1 MNFYL
6 EKWRGTPVYIL
17 YKTLVV
23 MKLILVLLTVG
34 LCQVYASGFAQKITL
49 KEKNVSLELIINK
62 IRKQSGYD
70 FIGDAALIKKV
81 NGLSLTVKDAP
92 LVDVLNQ
99 LFKNTNITYRIDTD
113 IIALKP
119 KTESIAVN
127 QQIVISGRVVN
138 DRGESLSD
146 ASVRVIHSEVMTK
159 TDKDGSFSLRVSDKD
174 AMILVSYVGYEPLTL
189 KAKESMGLIQLTAS
203 LSTLEGVDITVSTG
217 YQTISKERAT
227 GAFSQVGQ
235 SVLAMRPASNL
246 SSALQGTVA
255 GMQAKENEDGSVDF
269 LIRGNSTLYADSKP
283 LVVVDG
289 FPISSSNFSD
299 INPNDVESVTVLK
312 DAAAA
317 SIWGARAANGVIVI
331 VTKKAKTDNKLSI
344 QGSAFSRI
352 ARRPDLNYILTQA
365 NSADHVAYE
374 RKAYENN
381 WAFYPYANSFGDIA
395 NSLTLAQEALYANQY
410 GKMSTADM
418 NAELD
423 RLSKIDNRGQLR
435 DLLTQN
441 ALLNQYNINLQAG
454 NQRVRNYTSVLYEK
468 NKGAFQKNGYDRFNL
483 NFNNDF
489 KITSFLQFNLGAN
502 LQYKKQQYGGATL
515 EEIAQLSPYELLLNE
530 DGSYG
535 VNLKTYNREQLSL
548 IPTEKFTYADWSY
561 NLLREVRG
569 REFTDE
575 RINARIQTGLN
586 LKIIPGL
593 TFDTKFQY
601 ERNKIDRERMY
612 DESTFYVRSL
622 VNKKT
627 QYDDDTK
634 TVGKAY
640 IPKGGILRR
649 GIRQYEDG
657 SNDEELGA
665 EDIQSFVFRNQL
677 NFDRTFGSDHQISA
691 IAGIEVSQ
699 YLTNGTINPT
709 VYGYYK
715 DKLQATTP
723 PYGYGSS
730 VDQFTD
736 FEGYPTTIP
745 GGNTTFKWQKN
756 KFVSLYGNAAYT
768 YLSRY
773 TVSGSIRSDASN
785 FITDDPKLRW
795 SPLWS
800 IGAKWNVAKEK
811 FMTSQEGIDR
821 LEMRLTYGKN
831 GNMENS
837 TSTATLLNVGGSLN
851 TSTGTITA
859 TIADNGNPSLRWEK
873 TASTNLGVDFSLY
886 KGLLFGSLDLYRK
899 KGSGI
904 IGQIA
909 LPTATGTQIQKF
921 NNAEITNKGFEIAL
935 GTSVEISK
943 NILYQTNINYAYN
956 ANNIDQLYNPS
967 LYTYQMING
976 AFVEGRPVGSI
987 YAFDYIGMINGVPH
1001 VAGPNNSQQ
1010 SFNDV
1015 SLYNRGLGLPFL
1027 HYMGTSVPPHTLG
1040 WTNTLQLGDFNIM
1053 CILLGKM
1060 GGVYRNPVF
1069 NYAALVGSDKT
1080 FVNKYVNEVL
1090 AGNPNIP
1097 GFALPDEPN
1106 LYLWDRYSEA
1116 LSSQVE
1122 KSSYI
1127 ELKELSFGYKL
1138 SNRWTEAIRLNHVNL
1153 FVQARD
1159 LGLIWRANAKGY
1171 NPDWLPGTMRP
1182 AQSYTFGI
1190 NFQF

>member
-17 YKTLVV
+17 HKTLVV
-23 MKLILVLLTVG
+23 MKLIIVILTFG

-49 KEKNVSLELIINK
+49 KEKNASLELIINK

-70 FIGDAALIKKV
+70 FIGDAQLIKKV
-81 NGLSLTVKDAP
+81 NGLNLTVKDAP

-99 LFKNTNITYRIDTD
+99 IFKNTNIMYRIDTD

-119 KTESIAVN
+119 KTEAAAAM
-127 QQIVISGRVVN
+127 QQLVIRGRVVN
-138 DRGESLSD
+138 EHLENLSG
-146 ASVRVIHSEVMTK
+146 ASIRVVQSDMT
-159 TDKDGSFSLRVSDKD
+159 TTTGKDGTFSLRVPDRD

-189 KAKESMGLIQLTAS
+189 KVKESMGLIQLTPS
-203 LSTLEGVDITVSTG
+203 LSTLEGVDVTVSTG

-227 GAFSQVGQ
+227 GSFSQVGQ
-235 SVLAMRPASNL
+235 SVLGKRPTSNL

-255 GMQAKENEDGSVDF
+255 GMQAKENEDGSVNF

-283 LVVVDG
+283 LIVVDG

-331 VTKKAKTDNKLSI
+331 VTKKAKTDNRLTI

-352 ARRPDLNYILTQA
+352 SRRPDLNYILTQA
-365 NSADHVAYE
+365 NSSDQVAYE

-381 WAFYPYANSFGDIA
+381 WAFYPYANSFGDIT

-410 GKMSTADM
+410 GTMSTADM

-435 DLLTQN
+435 DLLTQR
-441 ALLNQYNINLQAG
+441 AVLNQYNVNLQAG
-454 NQRVRNYTSVLYEK
+454 NERIRNYTSVLYE
-468 NKGAFQKNGYDRFNL
+468 NSKGSFQKNGYDRFNL

-489 KITSFLQFNLGAN
+489 NITSFLKFNLGAN
-502 LQYKKQQYGGATL
+502 LQYKKQQYGGATIAEI
-515 EEIAQLSPYELLLNE
+515 EELSPYELLLNQ

-535 VNLKTYNREQLSL
+535 VNLKDYNREQLGL
-548 IPTEKFTYADWSY
+548 IPTGKFTYSDWSY

-569 REFTDE
+569 RDFTDE
-575 RINARIQTGLN
+575 RINARVQTGLN

-601 ERNKIDRERMY
+601 ERNKIDRERIY
-612 DESTFYVRSL
+612 GESTFYVRSL
-622 VNKKT
+622 INRKT

-649 GIRQYEDG
+649 GMLQYEDG
-657 SNDEELGA
+657 FNAEELGQ

-677 NFDRTFGSDHQISA
+677 NFDRVFGSDHHISA
-691 IAGIEVSQ
+691 IGGMEMSQ
-699 YLTNGTINPT
+699 YLTKGTINPT
-709 VYGYYK
+709 VYGYYG

-736 FEGYPTTIP
+736 FEGSPTTIP
-745 GGNTTFKWQKN
+745 GGNTTFRWQKN
-756 KFVSLYGNAAYT
+756 KFISLYGNAAYT

-773 TVSGSIRSDASN
+773 TLSGSIRSDASN

-800 IGAKWNVAKEK
+800 VGAKWNLAKEN
-811 FMTSQEGIDR
+811 FMAAQDYVDR

-851 TSTGTITA
+851 SSTGTITA
-859 TIADNGNPSLRWEK
+859 TIADNGNPRLRWEK
-873 TASTNLGVDFSLY
+873 TASTNFGIDFSFF
-886 KGLLFGSLDLYRK
+886 KSKFFGSVDLYRK

-909 LPTATGTQIQKF
+909 LPSATGTKSQKF
-921 NNAEITNKGFEIAL
+921 NNAEITNKGFELAL
-935 GTSVEISK
+935 GTNLAIAK
-943 NILYQTNINYAYN
+943 NIQYSTNFNYAYN
-956 ANNIDQLYNPS
+956 ANNIDALYNPS
-967 LYTYQMING
+967 LYTYQLITG
-976 AFVEGRPVGSI
+976 TFVEGRPVGSV
-987 YAFDYIGMINGVPH
+987 YAFDYIGMIDGVPH
-1001 VAGPNNSQQ
+1001 VAGPNNSPQT
-1010 SFNDV
+1010 FNDV
-1015 SLYNRGLGLPFL
+1015 SIYNRGLGLPFL
-1027 HYMGTSVPPHTLG
+1027 HYMGTDVPPHTLG
-1040 WTNTLQLGDFNIM
+1040 WTNTVQVGNFNIM
-1053 CILLGKM
+1053 FILLGKM
-1060 GGVYRNPVF
+1060 GGVYRNPTF

-1080 FVNKYVNEVL
+1080 FVNKYVNDVL
-1090 AGNPNIP
+1090 AGKPDIP
-1097 GFALPDEPN
+1097 GFALPDETN

-1127 ELKELSFGYKL
+1127 EFKELSLGYKL
-1138 SNRWTEAIRLNHVNL
+1138 SNRWTEAIRLNNVNL

-1159 LGLIWRANAKGY
+1159 LGLIWRANSKGY